1 VDPFERLD
9 SHHYEYRAHVREFE
23 RSPEQRFDRVAFA
36 IEALRLLRI
45 PCTRVA
51 VFTSRRLFVES
62 GRELGS
68 KPGARWAMVGIPADA
83 SARSI
88 VLALSEITRSED
100 DLHGLP
106 VAWAAAELMERAH

>member
-9 SHHYEYRAHVREFE
+9 SHCYEHRALIREFE

-36 IEALRLLRI
+36 IEALRLLRL
-45 PCTRVA
+45 PHTRVA
-51 VFTSRRLFVES
+51 VFSSRRLIIES

-68 KPGARWAMVGIPADA
+68 SPDARWAMVGIPADA

-88 VLALSEITRSED
+88 VLALSEITRSEHE
-100 DLHGLP
+100 LQGLP
-106 VAWAAAELMERAH
+106 LTWAAAELIERAH